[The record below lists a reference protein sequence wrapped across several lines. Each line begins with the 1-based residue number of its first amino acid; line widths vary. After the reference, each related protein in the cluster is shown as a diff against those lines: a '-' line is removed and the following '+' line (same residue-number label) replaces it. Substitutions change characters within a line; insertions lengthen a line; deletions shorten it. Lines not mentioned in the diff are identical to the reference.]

1 MRAVANWGRPVLA
14 LGLVL
19 GLAACGGGQAD
30 GWGSTYQAVT
40 YAGTM
45 SGGLAGTLNFTAEDK
60 YGNLSGSA
68 TVDGQ
73 PYCLIGTQDGDTV
86 ELTLSG
92 PAGSG
97 RLSAQVDGEAVR
109 GPWTLVLDGQT
120 RRGMATATEAA
131 AVSDDGAGADCTAVQ
146 D

>member
-1 MRAVANWGRPVLA
+1 MRAVAAWGGPVLA

-19 GLAACGGGQAD
+19 GLGACGGGQSGAQAQ
-30 GWGSTYQAVT
+30 TYQPVA

-68 TVDGQ
+68 IVDGQ
-73 PYCLIGTQDGDTV
+73 SYCLLGTQEGDAV
-86 ELTLSG
+86 QLTLSG

-97 RLSAQVDGEAVR
+97 QLTAQVDGEAIR
-109 GPWTLVLDGQT
+109 GQWTLVQDGQT
-120 RRGMATATEAA
+120 RRGTAAATEAA
-131 AVSDDGAGADCTAVQ
+131 TVGDEGVSADCAAVQ
-146 D
+146 E

>member
-1 MRAVANWGRPVLA
+1 MRAVAAWGRPVLA

-19 GLAACGGGQAD
+19 GLGACGGGQSGVEAQ
-30 GWGSTYQAVT
+30 TYQPVA
-40 YAGTM
+40 YAGTL

-68 TVDGQ
+68 VVDGQ
-73 PYCLIGTQDGDTV
+73 SYCLLGTQEGDALR
-86 ELTLSG
+86 LTLSG

-97 RLSAQVDGEAVR
+97 QIFAQVDGEAVH
-109 GPWTLVLDGQT
+109 GQWTLVLGGQT
-120 RRGMATATEAA
+120 HHGAAAATEAA
-131 AVSDDGAGADCTAVQ
+131 TVGDEGISADCAAVQ